1 MNKATL
7 AQKLTDRLNIPK
19 KTAEDFLE
27 AFQELVTSALV
38 SGDEVTLSGFGS
50 FSARTRAARKG
61 VHPRDPSKSI
71 DVPTVRV
78 AKFKAGSN
86 LKAALKN

>member
-1 MNKATL
+1 MET
-7 AQKLTDRLNIPK
+7 
-19 KTAEDFLE
+19 
-27 AFQELVTSALV
+27 FQEIVTAALV
-38 SGDEVTLSGFGS
+38 AGEEVTLAGFGN

-86 LKAALKN
+86 LKAALKSK